1 MSSLDSVSEEVEA
14 IPSTLADNPLLAVL
28 VFFLVVVVVV
38 AVGLL
43 LRYVRR
49 TKGEQFSR
57 VLASH
62 DAVGVLMHPDP
73 DPDAMACALAVQ
85 ELAKQA
91 NTAVTMYYPGQ
102 IRHHEN
108 RAFETVLDADFENV
122 AAAAEVTESAVVL
135 VDHNQARGF
144 RGADSVEPVAV
155 VDHHPGGGTGSD
167 FTDVRTAFGSCASI
181 LSTYFQDI
189 GWQPVSPDELASTD
203 KQDPLNDRLSP
214 TTATALLYGIQADT
228 NHLTK
233 GCSNADF
240 EAAAYLYPGIHEGK
254 LDRIANPEMDPESL
268 NVKARA
274 INNRDVR
281 SAFAVSD
288 VGTVSNSDSIPQAA
302 DELRRLEGVNAVV
315 VLGDKDGTIRFAGR
329 SNDDRVHMGK
339 TLEAILEDIPQSGGG
354 GHARMGGGQCSIEH
368 MSGIGPGG
376 GLSRQELHER
386 LFAAMNGNYD

>member
-1 MSSLDSVSEEVEA
+1 MSSLDSVSDEVEA
-14 IPSTLADNPLLAVL
+14 FSSTLVENPLLAVL
-28 VFFLVVVVVV
+28 VFFLVVSVLVTI
-38 AVGLL
+38 GQLI
-43 LRYVRR
+43 RYLRR
-49 TKGEQFSR
+49 TRGGQFSR
-57 VLASH
+57 VLA
-62 DAVGVLMHPDP
+62 DYDDVGVLMHPDP

-85 ELAKQA
+85 ELAAETKTEA
-91 NTAVTMYYPGQ
+91 TLYYPGE

-108 RAFETVLDADFENV
+108 RAFETVLDVNFENV
-122 AAAAEVTESAVVL
+122 EAAADITESAVVL

-144 RGADSVEPVAV
+144 QGAESIEPVAV
-155 VDHHPGGGTGSD
+155 VDHHPGGGSGRK
-167 FTDVRTAFGSCASI
+167 FTDVRNGYGSCASI
-181 LSTYFQDI
+181 LSEYVKDI
-189 GWQPVSPDELASTD
+189 GWQPISPDELAAAD
-203 KQDPLNDRLSP
+203 QPEPLNDRLSP
-214 TTATALLYGIQADT
+214 ITATALLYGIQSDT

-240 EAAAYLYPGIHEGK
+240 RAAAYLYPGIDEDK
-254 LDRIANPEMDPESL
+254 LDRIANPEMDPDSL

-288 VGTVSNSDSIPQAA
+288 VGTVSNGDSIPQAA

-315 VLGDKDGTIRFAGR
+315 VLGDKDGIIRFSGR

-339 TLEAILEDIPQSGGG
+339 TLDAVLEDIPQSGGG

-368 MSGIGPGG
+368 MSGIGPSD
-376 GLSRQELHER
+376 GLSRQELRER